1 MTDILFLD
9 SNKATNN
16 IYTLDKKIEGNWRL
30 LTFVCNNNIYNVND
44 TNNKIYWN
52 EEGADEVATLTNGYY
67 NDTDFISHVAT
78 QMNAE
83 SPGTITTSFNSNTR
97 KLTITNDSLSFYF
110 TFGTNT
116 SNSARKL
123 LGFNEEDGT
132 TGYSQTSP
140 NPIDLNPYKNVFIN
154 IKQNNNRNVEG
165 IDFFNTSLVINGL
178 GTFGDTFR
186 YINNDNF
193 SQYVKFRNTKQLE
206 ITIHDLNNNN
216 ITLNSEYQLILQK
229 IM

>member
-1 MTDILFLD
+1 MTDILILD

-16 IYTLDKKIEGNWRL
+16 IYNLDKKIEGRWRL
-30 LTFVCNNNIYNVND
+30 LSFVSTNNIYNVND
-44 TNNKIYWN
+44 NNNKIYWN
-52 EEGADEVATLTNGYY
+52 ENGGNLTTTLTNGCY
-67 NDTDFISHVAT
+67 NYTDFAT
-78 QMNAE
+78 HLSTQLNA
-83 SPGTITTSFNSNTR
+83 SASGTITISFNENTR
-97 KLTITNDSLSFYF
+97 KLTISNDTHNFYF

-116 SNSARKL
+116 SNSARVL
-123 LGFNEEDGT
+123 LGFNETDGT
-132 TGYSQTSP
+132 NSTSQTST
-140 NPIDLNPYKNVFIN
+140 NPIDLNTYKNIFIN

-165 IDFFNTSLVINGL
+165 IDFFNTSFVINGT

-193 SQYVKFRNTKQLE
+193 SQYVKFRNIKQVE
-206 ITIHDLNNNN
+206 ITIHDLNNNS